1 MALRI
6 LPALVLVVAAGTALS
21 GQPQTSALLVTG
33 ATVIDGT
40 GAAPIPNAA
49 VLVVDGRIAAVG
61 PASAVKAPSG
71 TRTVDAR
78 GKFVIPGLW
87 ESHMHYRW
95 WHGDLLTHYGI
106 TTAVDLGS
114 QTEWILAVADAIR
127 KGKVQAPRLY
137 TAGWI
142 LHGTPPPSR
151 RPGRALVARSE
162 AYNEYHERENF
173 PNHMTVRGGPEKIGA
188 FTRQE
193 IAAGVDSIKVF
204 PDMTREELRAITTA
218 AHEANIPVIG
228 HTENAYASIEDGLDG
243 ITHLQGIAR
252 TLMSEEKLKEL
263 AAGELNTAYAYM
275 LRDRMDELVSFMVK
289 RGTFLGPCL
298 IHDHA
303 PAVRLSG
310 EFEREDREILTR
322 PELNYLFDDT
332 RTAMPLYLHQF
343 RSDSDRWGEF
353 PPIEALP
360 PEAVKDFRDGY
371 ENAKEFLRRYAKAG
385 GKLFIGT
392 DLGGTSTIPGLIV
405 HREMRVW
412 VEEVGLTPMQALLAA
427 TRDSA
432 ALLRKDEILGTIEPG
447 KIGDLLVLSADPLA
461 NIRNTEKIELVVR
474 DGRVVDH
481 ALHAN
486 YFSPIRE
493 IGSEGAHNNG
503 LAIPGIIGLTPR
515 VATEGDGDSKVVLE
529 ASGLH
534 ITSKVY
540 VDDVL
545 VPSRMLD
552 GEHLEITIPASLL
565 KQGGSRAVT
574 VFNGRPGG
582 GRSKPYAF
590 LVRFK

>member
-1 MALRI
+1 MAIRFLH
-6 LPALVLVVAAGTALS
+6 ALALVVAAGAALS
-21 GQPQTSALLVTG
+21 GQPQTAALLVTG
-33 ATVIDGT
+33 ATLIDGT

-61 PASAVKAPSG
+61 PAATIKAPAG
-71 TRTVDAR
+71 ARTVNAS

-127 KGKVQAPRLY
+127 KGRIQAPRLY

-151 RPGRALVARSE
+151 RPGRALVSRSE

-188 FTRQE
+188 FTRDE
-193 IAAGVDSIKVF
+193 ITAGVDSIKVF
-204 PDMTREELRAITTA
+204 PDMTREELRAITTT
-218 AHEANIPVIG
+218 AHESNIPVIG
-228 HTENAYASIEDGLDG
+228 HTENAYVSIEEGLDG

-275 LRDRMDELVSFMVK
+275 QRDRMDELVAFMVK
-289 RGTFLGPCL
+289 HGTFLGPCL

-303 PAVRLSG
+303 PAVRLAP

-332 RTAMPLYLHQF
+332 RDAMPLYLHQF
-343 RSDSDRWGEF
+343 RSDSDKWGEF

-432 ALLRKDEILGTIEPG
+432 RLLRKDQILGTLEPG
-447 KIGDLLVLSADPLA
+447 KIADLLVLSADPLA

-493 IGSEGAHNNG
+493 IGSEGAHNNS

-515 VATEGDGDSKVVLE
+515 VATEGDADTKVVLE

-540 VDDVL
+540 VNDVL
-545 VPSRMLD
+545 VGSRMID
-552 GEHLEITIPASLL
+552 GDHLEVTIPASLL
-565 KQGGSRAVT
+565 SRGGSLAVS